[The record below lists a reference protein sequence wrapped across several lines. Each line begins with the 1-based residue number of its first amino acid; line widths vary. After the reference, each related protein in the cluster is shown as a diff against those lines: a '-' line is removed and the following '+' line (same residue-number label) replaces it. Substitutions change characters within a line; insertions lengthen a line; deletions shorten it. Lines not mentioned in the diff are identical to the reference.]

1 MGTLPMSRTDV
12 LQWRNF
18 DSGDAG
24 VLGRASVKTLSSP
37 RLHSL
42 MEIVAALLLAFG
54 LAAYLRFRRWPALRA
69 IVLAS
74 LLSPATITFGAYVF
88 PAEPEFRMWWHI
100 TVVTSVLFGLCAAAA
115 GYLLVVFMHRHGA

>member
-1 MGTLPMSRTDV
+1 MGTLSTSRANV

-24 VLGRASVKTLSSP
+24 IPGRASVKTFSSP
-37 RLHSL
+37 RLPPL

-54 LAAYLRFRRWPALRA
+54 LAAYLRVRRWPAFRA
-69 IVLAS
+69 IGLAS
-74 LLSPATITFGAYVF
+74 LLSPAAITFGAYVF

-100 TVVTSVLFGLCAAAA
+100 TVVTSVFFGLCAAAA
-115 GYLLVVFMHRHGA
+115 GYALVVFMQRQRA